1 MPPTACLM
9 IQLPWGTLGI
19 SFNIL
24 SLFRL
29 AAGSAGSPSTNL
41 RQSDRHKPTYAST
54 RMHAVVKNR
63 NGMLDEVCG
72 PEPVTDPPHPLRR
85 QAESAGV
92 GQHQIVGHILSSNLA

>member
-24 SLFRL
+24 SLLRL

-41 RQSDRHKPTYAST
+41 RQSDRHKQTCASAY
-54 RMHAVVKNR
+54 MHALVGKR
-63 NGMLDEVCG
+63 NQKKLY
-72 PEPVTDPPHPLRR
+72 
-85 QAESAGV
+85 A
-92 GQHQIVGHILSSNLA
+92 